1 MGLEGH
7 EMDKEMEE
15 LTKEQT
21 ELVDKINKMDEFI
34 ESDEFEKLDNIQKAL
49 IRAQYKAMDTY
60 NQILFE
66 RIIHL

>member
-1 MGLEGH
+1 MY
-7 EMDKEMEE
+7 KEMEE

-21 ELVDKINKMDEFI
+21 ELVGRINKMDEFI
-34 ESDEFEKLDNIQKAL
+34 ESDEFEKLDNLQKAL

>member
-1 MGLEGH
+1 
-7 EMDKEMEE
+7 MED

-21 ELVDKINKMDEFI
+21 DLVDKINKLDEFI
-34 ESDEFEKLDNIQKAL
+34 ESYEFENLDTLQKSL

>member
-1 MGLEGH
+1 
-7 EMDKEMEE
+7 MDLDKQTDREMED

-21 ELVDKINKMDEFI
+21 DLVDKINKLDEFI
-34 ESDEFEKLDNIQKAL
+34 ESDEFENLDNLQKSL

>member
-1 MGLEGH
+1 MDLEGQ
-7 EMDKEMEE
+7 EIDKEMEE

-34 ESDEFEKLDNIQKAL
+34 ESDEFEKLDNLQKAL

>member
-1 MGLEGH
+1 MGLGGH

-34 ESDEFEKLDNIQKAL
+34 ESDEFEKLDNLQKAL

>member
-1 MGLEGH
+1 MDLVGH
-7 EMDKEMEE
+7 EMDKEMED

-34 ESDEFEKLDNIQKAL
+34 ESDEFEKLDNLQKAL